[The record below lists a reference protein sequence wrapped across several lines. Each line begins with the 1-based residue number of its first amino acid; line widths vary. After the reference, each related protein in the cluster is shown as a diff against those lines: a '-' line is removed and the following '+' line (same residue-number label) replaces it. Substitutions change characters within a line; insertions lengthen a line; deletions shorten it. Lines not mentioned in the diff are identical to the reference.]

1 MRTSLVSGSQQP
13 LNIANL
19 RYLAKVFSFS
29 RGDHN
34 KNSTRIGWK
43 QAVGLNSV
51 CLGKWTTWFA
61 IWWGDPISIEL
72 MVGKGLLREWRI
84 LGPNEAL
91 FRRIKSGQLRSPKM
105 WRVEVEIDIE
115 CQKIK
120 QNHVKSPVTC
130 SFALLFPIF
139 YASPASAPSA
149 SNTSVAWNWEGDLQ
163 SFNRTVCNPFKTRYI
178 VQPCTAPIVMHRLII
193 FGNAIC
199 VEMRVNLPVYLSEM
213 GLVHFTLVPC
223 FWPEF
228 KNNIGC
234 ERLS

>member
-1 MRTSLVSGSQQP
+1 MGGPYINWTYGGKRTAKGM
-13 LNIANL
+13 ANSWP
-19 RYLAKVFSFS
+19 KWSPVPK
-29 RGDHN
+29 N
-34 KNSTRIGWK
+34 KIRSAPIPKNVKGWIR
-43 QAVGLNSV
+43 NWHRMS
-51 CLGKWTTWFA
+51 
-61 IWWGDPISIEL
+61 
-72 MVGKGLLREWRI
+72 
-84 LGPNEAL
+84 
-91 FRRIKSGQLRSPKM
+91 
-105 WRVEVEIDIE
+105 
-115 CQKIK
+115 KIK

-149 SNTSVAWNWEGDLQ
+149 SNTSVAWNGEGDLQ

-199 VEMRVNLPVYLSEM
+199 VEMRVNLPVCLSKM

-234 ERLS
+234 EPRSILRGCERL